1 MQHKQ
6 PQINIDFKLFYLL
19 SKIHNLQ
26 LQGTFMQKYR
36 IFLYITLLACLS
48 GCSWNTYTKADGST
62 GFKAQHSTSQA
73 VYYEDGTYSSN
84 MNYNQYRPVRHTL
97 NKPSQAPVSERATW
111 P

>member
-1 MQHKQ
+1 M
-6 PQINIDFKLFYLL
+6 
-19 SKIHNLQ
+19 Q

-48 GCSWNTYTKADGST
+48 GCSWNTYTKDDGST
-62 GFKAQHSTSQA
+62 GFRANHSASQA

-84 MNYNQYRPVRHTL
+84 MNYNQYRPVRHTMTHA
-97 NKPSQAPVSERATW
+97 NQMQASERVTW